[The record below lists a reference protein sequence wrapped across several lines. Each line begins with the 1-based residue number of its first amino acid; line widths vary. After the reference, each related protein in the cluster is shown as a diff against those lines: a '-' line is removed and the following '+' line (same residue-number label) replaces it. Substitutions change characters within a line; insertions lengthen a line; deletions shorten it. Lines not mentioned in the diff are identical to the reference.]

1 MSSDSPHRS
10 LEAKRITFA
19 VLTVSD
25 SRDERSDVS
34 GRRISEM
41 MERAGYRRR
50 DRRIVPDE
58 EEEIE
63 RVVRGWVG
71 EGVDVVLITGGTGIS
86 PRDRTPEAVEAL
98 IEKPLPGF
106 GELFRFFSYQEIGG
120 LSLLSRA
127 GAGISGR
134 SLIVYMPGSPGAVTL
149 MMEKLL
155 LPSVGHIVYE
165 LRRERK

>member
-1 MSSDSPHRS
+1 
-10 LEAKRITFA
+10 
-19 VLTVSD
+19 
-25 SRDERSDVS
+25 
-34 GRRISEM
+34 
-41 MERAGYRRR
+41 
-50 DRRIVPDE
+50 
-58 EEEIE
+58 
-63 RVVRGWVG
+63 VG